1 MNRTVVVSDVS
12 LPHSERIKQVV
23 VQMVPSNYS
32 RCASPTKI
40 EQQMHDERECMS
52 TIQILER
59 TKTDWESFVKIIRKN
74 HNIVDKRRTKKLKRI

>member
-23 VQMVPSNYS
+23 QMVPSNYS
-32 RCASPTKI
+32 RCASQTKI
-40 EQQMHDERECMS
+40 EQHMQEERECMS

-59 TKTDWESFVKIIRKN
+59 TKTDWESLVKIIRKN
-74 HNIVDKRRTKKLKRI
+74 HNIVDQCRTKKLKRI